1 MPTRRLTVQAPLRFD
16 AVRAEL
22 DVPAEFPT
30 EVLAEAEQA
39 AAAPVLPA
47 YDATDVPLV
56 TVDPPGSRD
65 LDQAL
70 HLAARPGGG
79 FRVSY
84 AIADVAAFVRP
95 GGAVDT
101 EARRRTQTL
110 YSPDLRTPLHPPALG
125 EGAASLLPD
134 QVRPAVLWRI
144 DLDPAGAVAAVDVRR
159 ALVRSRAQLDYPG
172 LQAALDSGTAPEP
185 VALLP
190 RVGELRTALA
200 RARHATE
207 LEVPEQEVLPAE
219 GGGWTVRFR
228 RQQPVERWNAQ
239 VSLLTGAC
247 AARLMLDAG
256 VGLLRTLPAPRP
268 EDVAALRRLAP
279 VLGVDW
285 PAGAEPGD
293 VISALDGATP
303 GQAAFLE
310 HAAVL
315 LRGAAYTPV
324 DGAPP
329 ADPLHHAVGL
339 PYAHVTA
346 PIRRLVD
353 RFGSET
359 CVAVGAGGNVPD
371 WVRAALPELPA
382 LMTAGGRLAGALE
395 RAVVDATEAWLLTG
409 QEGREFPAVVLDAGK
424 DKGTVVLDAPAVRA
438 TCTGAGLPVG
448 ERIAARLAE
457 ADQARR
463 VVRFTHAPE
472 GPDRSGRVGSA
483 GQ

>member
-1 MPTRRLTVQAPLRFD
+1 
-16 AVRAEL
+16 
-22 DVPAEFPT
+22 
-30 EVLAEAEQA
+30 VLAEAEHA
-39 AAAPVLPA
+39 AAAPMLPA
-47 YDATDVPLV
+47 YDATDLPLV

-70 HLAARPGGG
+70 HLATRPGGG

-95 GGAVDT
+95 GGAVDA

-110 YSPDLRTPLHPPALG
+110 YSPDLRTALHPPTLG

-144 DLDPAGAVAAVDVRR
+144 DLDPAGEVAAVDVRR

-172 LQAALDSGTAPEP
+172 LQAAVDSGTAPEP

-190 RVGELRTALA
+190 QVGELRIALA

-219 GGGWTVRFR
+219 GGGWTVQFR
-228 RQQPVERWNAQ
+228 RQLPVERLNAQ

-279 VLGVDW
+279 ALGVDW

-293 VISALDGATP
+293 VISGLDGGTP

-329 ADPLHHAVGL
+329 ADPLHHGVGL

-353 RFGSET
+353 RFGSEV
-359 CVAVGAGGNVPD
+359 CVAVGAGAAVPD
-371 WVRAALPELPA
+371 WARTALPELPA

-395 RAVVDATEAWLLTG
+395 RAVVDATEAWLLAG
-409 QEGREFPAVVLDAGK
+409 QEGRDFPAVVLDAGK

-438 TCTGAGLPVG
+438 TCTGAGLPMG
-448 ERIAARLAE
+448 ERIAARLEE

-463 VVRFTHAPE
+463 VVRFSHAPGGRP
-472 GPDRSGRVGSA
+472 GPGRVVSA

>member
-1 MPTRRLTVQAPLRFD
+1 VPTRRLTVRAPLRFD

-22 DVPAEFPT
+22 AVPAEFPAG
-30 EVLAEAEQA
+30 VRAEAERA
-39 AAAPVLPA
+39 AADPRLPA
-47 YDATDVPLV
+47 YDATDLPLV

-95 GGAVDT
+95 GGAVDN
-101 EARRRTQTL
+101 EARSRTQTL
-110 YSPDLRTPLHPPALG
+110 YSPDLRTPLHPPVLG

-134 QVRPAVLWRI
+134 QVRPTVLWRI
-144 DLDPAGAVAAVDVRR
+144 DLDPAGEVAAVDVRR

-172 LQAALDSGTAPEP
+172 LQAAVDAGTAPAP

-190 RVGELRTALA
+190 QVGALRLALA

-207 LEVPEQEVLPAE
+207 LEVPEQEVVPAA
-219 GGGWTVRFR
+219 GGGWTVEFR
-228 RQQPVERWNAQ
+228 RELPVERWNAQ
-239 VSLLTGAC
+239 ISLLTGAC
-247 AARLMLDAG
+247 AARLMLAAG

-279 VLGVDW
+279 ALGVAW

-315 LRGAAYTPV
+315 LRGAAYAPV
-324 DGAPP
+324 TGQPP
-329 ADPLHHAVGL
+329 TDPVHHGVGM

-353 RFGSET
+353 RFGSEV
-359 CVAVGAGGNVPD
+359 CVAVAAGQPVPD
-371 WVRAALPELPA
+371 WAGVALPELPA

-395 RAVVDATEAWLLTG
+395 RAVVDATEAWLLAG
-409 QEGREFPAVVLDAGK
+409 QEGRDFPAVVLDAGK

-438 TCTGAGLPVG
+438 TCTGADLPVG
-448 ERIAARLAE
+448 ERIAARLE
-457 ADQARR
+457 VADPDKRL
-463 VVRFTHAPE
+463 VRFA
-472 GPDRSGRVGSA
+472 RSPVT
-483 GQ
+483 

>member
-1 MPTRRLTVQAPLRFD
+1 VPTRRLTVRAPLRFD

-22 DVPAEFPT
+22 DVPAEFPA
-30 EVLAEAEQA
+30 EVLAEAERA
-39 AAAPVLPA
+39 AAEPVLPA
-47 YDATDVPLV
+47 YDATDLPLV

-70 HLAARPGGG
+70 HLAPRAGGG

-95 GGAVDT
+95 GGAVDA

-110 YSPDLRTPLHPPALG
+110 YSPDLRTPLHPPVLG

-144 DLDPAGAVAAVDVRR
+144 DLDPAGEVAAVDVRR

-172 LQAALDSGTAPEP
+172 LQAALDAGTAPEP

-207 LEVPEQEVLPAE
+207 LDVPEQEVVPA
-219 GGGWTVRFR
+219 GSGGWTVQFR
-228 RQQPVERWNAQ
+228 RQLPVERWNAQ

-247 AARLMLDAG
+247 AARLMLGAG
-256 VGLLRTLPAPRP
+256 IGLLRTLPAPRP

-279 VLGVDW
+279 ALGIDW
-285 PAGAEPGD
+285 PAGTEPGD

-329 ADPLHHAVGL
+329 ADPLHHGVGL

-353 RFGSET
+353 RFGSEV
-359 CVAVGAGGNVPD
+359 CVALGAGAAVPE
-371 WVRAALPELPA
+371 WASAALPRLPE

-395 RAVVDATEAWLLTG
+395 RAVVDATEAWLLAG
-409 QEGREFPAVVLDAGK
+409 QEGRDFPAVVLDAGM
-424 DKGTVVLDAPAVRA
+424 DKGTVVLDAPAVRG
-438 TCTGAGLPVG
+438 TCTGADLPVG
-448 ERIAARLAE
+448 GRIAARLEE
-457 ADQARR
+457 ADQDRR
-463 VVRFTHAPE
+463 VVRFTRAP
-472 GPDRSGRVGSA
+472 GGTASPYSVA
-483 GQ
+483 

>member
-1 MPTRRLTVQAPLRFD
+1 VPIRRLTVRAPLRFD

-22 DVPAEFPT
+22 DVPPEFPA
-30 EVLAEAEQA
+30 EVLAEAERA
-39 AAAPVLPA
+39 AAEPALPA

-70 HLAARPGGG
+70 QLAARPGGG

-95 GGAVDT
+95 GGAVDA

-125 EGAASLLPD
+125 EAAASLLPD

-144 DLDPAGAVAAVDVRR
+144 DLDPAGEVAAVDVRR
-159 ALVRSRAQLDYPG
+159 ALVRSRARLDYPG
-172 LQAALDSGTAPEP
+172 LQAALDSGNPPEP

-190 RVGELRTALA
+190 GVGELRTALA
-200 RARHATE
+200 RARHSTE
-207 LEVPEQEVLPAE
+207 LEVPEQEVVPAE

-228 RQQPVERWNAQ
+228 RQLPVERWNAQ
-239 VSLLTGAC
+239 ISLLTGAC
-247 AARLMLDAG
+247 AARLMLEAG

-268 EDVAALRRLAP
+268 ADVATLRRLAP
-279 VLGVDW
+279 ALGVDW

-303 GQAAFLE
+303 GQAAFLQ

-324 DGAPP
+324 DGAAP
-329 ADPLHHAVGL
+329 ADPLHHGVGL

-353 RFGSET
+353 RFGSEV
-359 CVAVGAGGNVPD
+359 CVALGAGAAVPD
-371 WVRAALPELPA
+371 WARAALPELPA

-395 RAVVDATEAWLLTG
+395 RAVVDATEAWLLAG
-409 QEGREFPAVVLDAGK
+409 QEGRDFPAVVLDAGK

-438 TCTGAGLPVG
+438 TCTGADLPLG
-448 ERIAARLAE
+448 ERIRARLEE
-457 ADQARR
+457 ADQDRR
-463 VVRFTHAPE
+463 VVRFTRVP
-472 GPDRSGRVGSA
+472 GGRSGPVA
-483 GQ
+483 

>member
-1 MPTRRLTVQAPLRFD
+1 MPTRRLTVRAPLRFD

-22 DVPAEFPT
+22 DVPAEFPA
-30 EVLAEAEQA
+30 EVLAEAERA
-39 AAAPVLPA
+39 AAEPVLPA
-47 YDATDVPLV
+47 YDATDLPLV

-95 GGAVDT
+95 GGAVDA

-144 DLDPAGAVAAVDVRR
+144 DLDPAGEVAAVDVRR

-172 LQAALDSGTAPEP
+172 LQAAVDAGTAPEP

-207 LEVPEQEVLPAE
+207 LEVPEQEVVPAE
-219 GGGWTVRFR
+219 GGGWTVQFR
-228 RQQPVERWNAQ
+228 RQLPVERWNAQ

-256 VGLLRTLPAPRP
+256 IGLLRTLPAPRP

-279 VLGVDW
+279 ALGVDW

-303 GQAAFLE
+303 GRRRSWSTRRCCCAGRRTRRWTGRRRPTRCTTASACRTRTSPRRSGGWSTGSAA
-310 HAAVL
+310 
-315 LRGAAYTPV
+315 R
-324 DGAPP
+324 
-329 ADPLHHAVGL
+329 
-339 PYAHVTA
+339 
-346 PIRRLVD
+346 
-353 RFGSET
+353 S
-359 CVAVGAGGNVPD
+359 
-371 WVRAALPELPA
+371 
-382 LMTAGGRLAGALE
+382 
-395 RAVVDATEAWLLTG
+395 AW
-409 QEGREFPAVVLDAGK
+409 RS
-424 DKGTVVLDAPAVRA
+424 APARR
-438 TCTGAGLPVG
+438 CRTGPG
-448 ERIAARLAE
+448 
-457 ADQARR
+457 RR
-463 VVRFTHAPE
+463 C
-472 GPDRSGRVGSA
+472 RSCRR
-483 GQ
+483 

>member
-1 MPTRRLTVQAPLRFD
+1 VPTRRLTVRAPLRFD

-22 DVPAEFPT
+22 GVPVEFPAD
-30 EVLAEAEQA
+30 VLAEAARVGAE
-39 AAAPVLPA
+39 PVLPA
-47 YDATDVPLV
+47 TDATDVPLV

-95 GGAVDT
+95 GGAVDA

-110 YSPDLRTPLHPPALG
+110 YSPDLRTPLHPPVLG

-144 DLDPAGAVAAVDVRR
+144 DLDPAGEVAAVDVRR

-172 LQAALDSGTAPEP
+172 LQAAVDAGTAPEP
-185 VALLP
+185 VALLS
-190 RVGELRTALA
+190 RVGELRAALA
-200 RARHATE
+200 RDRHATE
-207 LEVPEQEVLPAE
+207 LEVPEQDVVPAE
-219 GGGWTVRFR
+219 GGGWTVLFR
-228 RQQPVERWNAQ
+228 RQLPVERWNAQ

-256 VGLLRTLPAPRP
+256 IGLLRTLPAPRP
-268 EDVAALRRLAP
+268 EDVTALRRLAP
-279 VLGVDW
+279 ALGVDW

-324 DGAPP
+324 DGTAP

-353 RFGSET
+353 RFGSEV
-359 CVAVGAGGNVPD
+359 CVAVAAGAPVPD
-371 WVRAALPELPA
+371 WARAALPALPEA
-382 LMTAGGRLAGALE
+382 MTAGGRLAGALD
-395 RAVVDATEAWLLTG
+395 RAVVDATEAWLLAG
-409 QEGREFPAVVLDAGK
+409 REGRDFPAVVLDAGREN
-424 DKGTVVLDAPAVRA
+424 GTVVLDAPAVRA
-438 TCTGAGLPVG
+438 TCTGADLPVG
-448 ERIAARLAE
+448 ERITVRLE
-457 ADQARR
+457 IADQDERL
-463 VVRFTHAPE
+463 VRFARTPVA
-472 GPDRSGRVGSA
+472 
-483 GQ
+483 

>member
-1 MPTRRLTVQAPLRFD
+1 
-16 AVRAEL
+16 
-22 DVPAEFPT
+22 
-30 EVLAEAEQA
+30 
-39 AAAPVLPA
+39 
-47 YDATDVPLV
+47 
-56 TVDPPGSRD
+56 
-65 LDQAL
+65 
-70 HLAARPGGG
+70 
-79 FRVSY
+79 
-84 AIADVAAFVRP
+84 
-95 GGAVDT
+95 
-101 EARRRTQTL
+101 
-110 YSPDLRTPLHPPALG
+110 
-125 EGAASLLPD
+125 
-134 QVRPAVLWRI
+134 
-144 DLDPAGAVAAVDVRR
+144 VRR

-172 LQAALDSGTAPEP
+172 LQAALDAGTAPEP

-207 LEVPEQEVLPAE
+207 LDVPEQEVVPA
-219 GGGWTVRFR
+219 GSGGWTVQFR
-228 RQQPVERWNAQ
+228 RQLPVERWNAQ

-247 AARLMLDAG
+247 AARLMLGAG
-256 VGLLRTLPAPRP
+256 IGLLRTLPAPRP

-279 VLGVDW
+279 ALGIDW

-329 ADPLHHAVGL
+329 ADPLHHGVGL

-353 RFGSET
+353 RFGSEV
-359 CVAVGAGGNVPD
+359 CVALGAGAAVPE
-371 WVRAALPELPA
+371 WASAALPRLPE

-409 QEGREFPAVVLDAGK
+409 QEGRDFPAVVLDAGR
-424 DKGTVVLDAPAVRA
+424 DKGTVVLDAPAVRG
-438 TCTGAGLPVG
+438 TCTGADLPVG
-448 ERIAARLAE
+448 GRIAARLEE

-463 VVRFTHAPE
+463 VVRFTRAP
-472 GPDRSGRVGSA
+472 GGTASPYSVA
-483 GQ
+483 

>member
-1 MPTRRLTVQAPLRFD
+1 MRRLTVRAPLRFD

-22 DVPAEFPT
+22 EVPAEFPAD
-30 EVLAEAEQA
+30 VLAEATRA
-39 AAAPVLPA
+39 AAEPVLPA

-70 HLAARPGGG
+70 HLAARAGGG

-95 GGAVDT
+95 GGAVDA

-110 YSPDLRTPLHPPALG
+110 YSPDLRTPLHPPVLG

-134 QVRPAVLWRI
+134 QMRPAVLWRI
-144 DLDPAGAVAAVDVRR
+144 DLDDAGEVVAVDVRR
-159 ALVRSRAQLDYPG
+159 ALVRSRVQLDYPG
-172 LQAALDSGTAPEP
+172 LQAALDAGSAPEP

-190 RVGELRTALA
+190 QVGALRVALA

-207 LEVPEQEVLPAE
+207 LEVPEQEVVPAA
-219 GGGWTVRFR
+219 GGGWTVEFR
-228 RQQPVERWNAQ
+228 RQLPVERWNAQ

-256 VGLLRTLPAPRP
+256 IGLLRTLPAPRA
-268 EDVAALRRLAP
+268 EDVTALRRLAP
-279 VLGVDW
+279 VLGVPW

-293 VISALDGATP
+293 VISELDGAAP

-329 ADPLHHAVGL
+329 ADPLHHGVGM

-353 RFGSET
+353 RFGSEV
-359 CVAVGAGGNVPD
+359 CVALAAGAPVPG
-371 WVRAALPELPA
+371 WARTALPELPA
-382 LMTAGGRLAGALE
+382 LMAAGGTLAGALD

-409 QEGREFPAVVLDAGK
+409 QEGRDFPAVVLDAGT
-424 DKGTVVLDAPAVRA
+424 DKGTIVLDAPAVRA
-438 TCTGAGLPVG
+438 TCTGADLPVG
-448 ERIAARLAE
+448 ERISARLEVAE
-457 ADQARR
+457 LDKRL
-463 VVRFTHAPE
+463 VRFARAPL
-472 GPDRSGRVGSA
+472 G
-483 GQ
+483 

>member
-1 MPTRRLTVQAPLRFD
+1 VPTRRLTVRAPLGFD

-22 DVPAEFPT
+22 GVPAEFPAD
-30 EVLAEAEQA
+30 VLAEAERA
-39 AAAPVLPA
+39 AAEPALPEH
-47 YDATDVPLV
+47 DATDIPLV

-95 GGAVDT
+95 GRAVDA

-110 YSPDLRTPLHPPALG
+110 YSPDLRTPLHPPVLG

-144 DLDPAGAVAAVDVRR
+144 DLDPAGEVAAVDVRR
-159 ALVRSRAQLDYPG
+159 ALVRSRAQLDYAA
-172 LQAALDSGTAPEP
+172 LQAAVDAGTAPEP
-185 VALLP
+185 AALLS
-190 RVGELRTALA
+190 RVGGLRVELA

-207 LEVPEQEVLPAE
+207 LEVPEQEVVPAE

-228 RQQPVERWNAQ
+228 RELPVERWNAQ
-239 VSLLTGAC
+239 MSLLTGAC

-279 VLGVDW
+279 ALGVDW

-353 RFGSET
+353 RFGSEV
-359 CVAVGAGGNVPD
+359 CVAVAAGAPVPD
-371 WVRAALPELPA
+371 WARMALPDLPE

-395 RAVVDATEAWLLTG
+395 RAVVDATEAWLLAG
-409 QEGREFPAVVLDAGK
+409 QEGRDFPAVVLEAGP

-438 TCTGAGLPVG
+438 TCTGADLPVG
-448 ERIAARLAE
+448 ERIAARLE
-457 ADQARR
+457 VADQDKRL
-463 VVRFTHAPE
+463 VRFTRAP
-472 GPDRSGRVGSA
+472 VA
-483 GQ
+483 

>member
-1 MPTRRLTVQAPLRFD
+1 MPTRRLTVRAPLRFD
-16 AVRAEL
+16 SVRAEL
-22 DVPAEFPT
+22 EAPAEFPAD
-30 EVLAEAEQA
+30 VLAEADRSA
-39 AAAPVLPA
+39 AEPVLPA
-47 YDATDVPLV
+47 EDATGIPFV

-95 GGAVDT
+95 GGAVDA

-110 YSPDLRTPLHPPALG
+110 YSPDLRTPLHPPVLG

-134 QVRPAVLWRI
+134 QIRPAVLWRI
-144 DLDPAGAVAAVDVRR
+144 DLSASGEVTAVDVRR

-172 LQAALDSGTAPEP
+172 LQAAVDAGTAPEP
-185 VALLP
+185 VALLAA
-190 RVGELRTALA
+190 VGELRLALA

-207 LEVPEQEVLPAE
+207 LEVPEQEVAAAP
-219 GGGWTVRFR
+219 GGGWTVEFR
-228 RQQPVERWNAQ
+228 RELPVERWNAQ
-239 VSLLTGAC
+239 ISLLTGAC
-247 AARLMLDAG
+247 AARLMLDG
-256 VGLLRTLPAPRP
+256 GLGLLRTLPAPRA

-279 VLGVDW
+279 ALGVPW

-315 LRGAAYTPV
+315 LRGAAYTSF
-324 DGAPP
+324 DGTPP
-329 ADPLHHAVGL
+329 ADPLHHAVGV

-353 RFGSET
+353 RFGSEV
-359 CVAVGAGGNVPD
+359 CVALVAGARVPD
-371 WVRAALPELPA
+371 WARSALPELPA

-395 RAVVDATEAWLLTG
+395 RAVVDATEVWLLAG
-409 QEGREFPAVVLDAGK
+409 QEGRDFPAVVLDAGR
-424 DKGTVVLDAPAVRA
+424 DKGTIVLADPAVRA
-438 TCTGAGLPVG
+438 TCTGADLPVG
-448 ERIAARLAE
+448 EPITARLE
-457 ADQARR
+457 VADQDKRL
-463 VVRFTHAPE
+463 VRFARVAGAP
-472 GPDRSGRVGSA
+472 VA
-483 GQ
+483 

>member
-1 MPTRRLTVQAPLRFD
+1 VPTRRLTVRAPLRFD

-22 DVPAEFPT
+22 EVPAGFPAD
-30 EVLAEAEQA
+30 VLAEATRA
-39 AAAPVLPA
+39 AAEPVLPA
-47 YDATDVPLV
+47 FDATDIPFV

-70 HLAARPGGG
+70 HLAARPAGG

-95 GGAVDT
+95 GGAVDA
-101 EARRRTQTL
+101 EGRRRTQTL
-110 YSPDLRTPLHPPALG
+110 YSPDLRTPLHPPVLG

-144 DLDPAGAVAAVDVRR
+144 DLSPDGEVSAVDVRR
-159 ALVRSRAQLDYPG
+159 ALVRSRAQLDYAG
-172 LQAALDSGTAPEP
+172 LQAAVDAGTAPEP
-185 VALLP
+185 VAALAA
-190 RVGELRTALA
+190 VGELRLALA

-207 LEVPEQEVLPAE
+207 LDVPEQEVVPAA
-219 GGGWTVRFR
+219 GGGWTVEFR
-228 RQQPVERWNAQ
+228 RQLPVERWNAQ
-239 VSLLTGAC
+239 ISLLTGAC
-247 AARLMLDAG
+247 AARIMLDG
-256 VGLLRTLPAPRP
+256 GLGLLRTLPAPRP

-279 VLGVDW
+279 ALGVSW
-285 PAGAEPGD
+285 PDGAEPGD

-315 LRGAAYTPV
+315 LRGAAYTPF

-353 RFGSET
+353 RFGSEV
-359 CVAVGAGGNVPD
+359 CVALAAGAPVPD
-371 WVRAALPELPA
+371 WARAALPELPA
-382 LMTAGGRLAGALE
+382 LMTGGGRLAGALE
-395 RAVVDATEAWLLTG
+395 RATVDATEAWLLAG
-409 QEGREFPAVVLDAGK
+409 QEGRDFPAVVLDAGR
-424 DKGTVVLDAPAVRA
+424 DKGTIVLADPAVRA
-438 TCTGAGLPVG
+438 TCAGADLPVG
-448 ERIAARLAE
+448 ESITARLE
-457 ADQARR
+457 VADQDKRL
-463 VVRFTHAPE
+463 VRFARAP
-472 GPDRSGRVGSA
+472 VA
-483 GQ
+483 

>member
-190 RVGELRTALA
+190 RVGELRIALA

-438 TCTGAGLPVG
+438 ICTGAGLPVG

-463 VVRFTHAPE
+463 VVRFTHAPDA
-472 GPDRSGRVGSA
+472 PTDPVA
-483 GQ
+483 